1 MSAYEDLGTARHV
14 NLPQGELR
22 YFERGHGRPVVF
34 VHGVLTNALLWRK
47 VVPAVADAGFRCLAP
62 DLPLGAHPVPM
73 RSDADLSAAGLATLL
88 GDFLT
93 ALDLEDVILVAND
106 TGGAITQLLLAR
118 YPERVGRVV
127 LTPSD
132 SFEYFFPPIFQPLPV
147 LARVPGS
154 MAVLGQLLRI
164 KALYR
169 LPLLFGWV
177 TKRPLPPDV
186 AEEYLGKLRKS
197 PGLRRDLRKFLRT
210 VDSKHTL
217 AAAEKLRQFKRPV
230 LLVWPPEEKLFPIS
244 LAHRL
249 AEVLPDAE
257 LVEVADS
264 YTFVSE
270 DQPDALA
277 GHITR
282 FAAAMA
288 D

>member
-1 MSAYEDLGTARHV
+1 MTAHEELGTARHV
-14 NLPQGELR
+14 NLPQGEIR
-22 YFERGHGRPVVF
+22 YFERGRGRPVVF

-47 VVPAVADAGFRCLAP
+47 VTPAVADAGFRCLAP
-62 DLPLGAHPVPM
+62 DLPLGAHSVPM
-73 RSDADLSAAGLATLL
+73 RSDADLSAPGLATLL

-132 SFEYFFPPIFQPLPV
+132 SFEYFFPPIFQPLPTI
-147 LARVPGS
+147 ARVPGS

-177 TKRPLPPDV
+177 TKRPLPPDI
-186 AEEYLGKLRKS
+186 AREYLGKLRKS

-210 VDSKHTL
+210 VDSSHTL

-230 LLVWPPEEKLFPIS
+230 LLVWPPEDKLFPIS

-257 LVEVADS
+257 IVEVPDS